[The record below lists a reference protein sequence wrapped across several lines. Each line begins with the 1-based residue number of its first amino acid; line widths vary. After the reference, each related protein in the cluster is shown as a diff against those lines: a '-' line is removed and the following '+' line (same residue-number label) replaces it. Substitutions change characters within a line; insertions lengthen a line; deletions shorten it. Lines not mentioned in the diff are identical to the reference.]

1 MLPSVCLLSSF
12 FLFRMVWGGNY
23 TLVGYEVPRSI
34 AVEFGEA
41 HPQRYLNYLFNL
53 QVSTILFNVIV
64 LFE

>member
-1 MLPSVCLLSSF
+1 
-12 FLFRMVWGGNY
+12 
-23 TLVGYEVPRSI
+23 
-34 AVEFGEA
+34 VEFGEA